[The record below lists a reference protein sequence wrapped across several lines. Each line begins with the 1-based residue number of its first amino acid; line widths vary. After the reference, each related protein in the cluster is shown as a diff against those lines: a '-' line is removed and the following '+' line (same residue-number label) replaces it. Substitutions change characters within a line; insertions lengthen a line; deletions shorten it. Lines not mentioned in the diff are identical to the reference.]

1 MRPPETICVVGL
13 GHLGSVVAAC
23 WAELGH
29 RVIGL
34 DGDAG
39 VVERLRTG
47 RAPIFEPGLDAL
59 LRSNASNGRLAF
71 TTDVREAVG
80 GADVA
85 FVALDTPV
93 DANDR
98 LDLAPVEGVVRS
110 VAPYLHETAVVIVSS
125 QVPVGTCDRWR
136 QEVRRLSAHEDIDV
150 AYAPENLRLGDA
162 IRSYRRPERI
172 VVGADAD
179 ATCQRVVSLFAPLN
193 APVLTMSSRSAEMTK
208 HALNSFLATSVSF
221 INEIASLC
229 EASGAD
235 VLSVIDALKTDPR
248 IGPRA
253 FLSPGLGFAGGTLAR
268 DVQVLREIGRARRI
282 ETLLL
287 DNVLEVNRRRPD
299 LVLQRL
305 RDACGRIEG
314 LVVGVLG
321 LTYKAGTSTLRR
333 SVALEV
339 IRVLAEAGAKVRAY
353 DPRADLS
360 ELKEPVA
367 FEIVRDAYEAA
378 TAASALLILTEWPEF
393 AQLDF
398 DRVKSAMTHPVILD
412 ENNLLAGLRLGERGF
427 QYMGVGR

>member
-34 DGDAG
+34 DGDPG
-39 VVERLRTG
+39 VVEGLRAG

-59 LRSNASNGRLAF
+59 LRANASNGRLAF
-71 TTDVREAVG
+71 TTNVREAAG
-80 GADVA
+80 RTDVA
-85 FVALDTPV
+85 LVALDTPV
-93 DANDR
+93 DADDR

-110 VAPYLHETAVVIVSS
+110 IAPHLRETAVVIVSS

-136 QEVRRLSAHEDIDV
+136 QEVRRLSGHEDIDV
-150 AYAPENLRLGDA
+150 AYAPENLRLGDG
-162 IRSYRRPERI
+162 IRSYLHPERI
-172 VVGADAD
+172 VVGADAE
-179 ATCQRVVSLFAPLN
+179 ATCQRVVSLFAPLK
-193 APVLTMSSRSAEMTK
+193 APILTMSLWSAEMTK

-235 VLSVIDALKTDPR
+235 VLSVADALKTDPR

-268 DVQVLREIGRARRI
+268 DVQVLREVGRAAGVQ
-282 ETLLL
+282 TPLL
-287 DNVLEVNRRRPD
+287 DGVLEVNRRRPG

-305 RDACGRIEG
+305 QDMFGTVAG

-339 IRVLAEAGAKVRAY
+339 IRALAEAGAKVRAY

-367 FEIVRDAYEAA
+367 FEPVRNPYEAA
-378 TAASALLILTEWPEF
+378 MNASALLILTEWPQF

-398 DRVKSAMTHPVILD
+398 NRVKSAMAHPVILD
-412 ENNLLAGLRLGERGF
+412 SKNLLAGLRLGERGF
-427 QYMGVGR
+427 QYMGIGR